1 MKIRKLA
8 QNEDD
13 KVIEEKTDNEIYVL
27 KLNLEYFHGELYSE
41 SKHYV
46 YGESLLFKK
55 SHGRKNVSIWDRH
68 VVQHH
73 YVMSDFDPSKHY
85 YLLHLFES
93 KDHSNSNK
101 GYKIAEEASFTEKC
115 VVCSFEDED
124 NKDILSTWFL
134 YASDTP
140 PTGFFIVVEFE
151 QNGNKIKHLPRI
163 KGDDIIICMM
173 NSR

>member
-73 YVMSDFDPSKHY
+73 YVMSD
-85 YLLHLFES
+85 
-93 KDHSNSNK
+93 
-101 GYKIAEEASFTEKC
+101 
-115 VVCSFEDED
+115 
-124 NKDILSTWFL
+124 
-134 YASDTP
+134 
-140 PTGFFIVVEFE
+140 
-151 QNGNKIKHLPRI
+151 
-163 KGDDIIICMM
+163 
-173 NSR
+173 